1 LNGRHSSWPPWALIA
16 RYALHGTS
24 CAPKSGTTAVIC
36 NRYLGRLA
44 GRPFNEIH
52 PFAAPPL
59 ADIALNSSE
68 NLETE
73 KTLPDA
79 AKSESTGDARCYEA
93 TVRYRAI
100 AALPPCARSVDM
112 YCGRDLQCWGWPI
125 SPCVASDP
133 PFSAGVVRQPLSLNI
148 SILDDHRHQPTHFPL
163 SAGYIPLSRAPNF
176 SLSAYYYAEG
186 PPCTLIDL
194 PAPRPALIDGV
205 IIPPGQSVHESPW
218 TGGIPWLFWERQD
231 VSFLGV
237 ASYVRVGLS

>member
-1 LNGRHSSWPPWALIA
+1 MNGRHSSWPPWALIA

-59 ADIALNSSE
+59 ADIALINSSE

-79 AKSESTGDARCYEA
+79 GKSESTGDARCYEA
-93 TVRYRAI
+93 TVRYRAM

-125 SPCVASDP
+125 SPCVASDHTRPAFLRRRSQTAAFAQHLDSRRP
-133 PFSAGVVRQPLSLNI
+133 PTSADAL
-148 SILDDHRHQPTHFPL
+148 PTFCWIYPT
-163 SAGYIPLSRAPNF
+163 F
-176 SLSAYYYAEG
+176 
-186 PPCTLIDL
+186 PCTQLLALCLFLRGGTALHID
-194 PAPRPALIDGV
+194 
-205 IIPPGQSVHESPW
+205 
-218 TGGIPWLFWERQD
+218 
-231 VSFLGV
+231 
-237 ASYVRVGLS
+237 